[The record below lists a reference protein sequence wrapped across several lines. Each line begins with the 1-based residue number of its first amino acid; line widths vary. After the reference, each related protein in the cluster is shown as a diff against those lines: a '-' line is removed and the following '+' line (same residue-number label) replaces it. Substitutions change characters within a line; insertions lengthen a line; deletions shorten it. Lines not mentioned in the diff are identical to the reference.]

1 MTKDERKE
9 QKRKEAFRKWARQHA
24 KLRRNLRKHGGDI
37 LQSGNFK
44 STNSFIQH
52 GSVSVHSHSI
62 RVAECSL
69 KLEKFLEKLGIH
81 CHERDLVRGAL
92 LHDYF
97 LYDWHDKYS
106 HEKLHGFH
114 HPNVALENA
123 SREYQLTP
131 REREVLQALVTS
143 DKTAQE
149 IAHEI
154 GMSRAA
160 FYRHIAS
167 LNEKTGTKARVGLL
181 QFYYN
186 DINGK

>member
-81 CHERDLVRGAL
+81 CHERDLVRGRCSTTTSSMTGMTSIPTKSSTA
-92 LHDYF
+92 F
-97 LYDWHDKYS
+97 IIRMS
-106 HEKLHGFH
+106 HWK
-114 HPNVALENA
+114 
-123 SREYQLTP
+123 
-131 REREVLQALVTS
+131 
-143 DKTAQE
+143 
-149 IAHEI
+149 
-154 GMSRAA
+154 MRAGS
-160 FYRHIAS
+160 IS
-167 LNEKTGTKARVGLL
+167 
-181 QFYYN
+181 
-186 DINGK
+186 

>member
-1 MTKDERKE
+1 MGTAACKAAQESEK
-9 QKRKEAFRKWARQHA
+9 AWWG
-24 KLRRNLRKHGGDI
+24 L

-97 LYDWHDKYS
+97 S
-106 HEKLHGFH
+106 MTGM
-114 HPNVALENA
+114 
-123 SREYQLTP
+123 
-131 REREVLQALVTS
+131 TS
-143 DKTAQE
+143 IPTKSCTAFT
-149 IAHEI
+149 IR
-154 GMSRAA
+154 MLRWKMRAGS
-160 FYRHIAS
+160 IS
-167 LNEKTGTKARVGLL
+167 
-181 QFYYN
+181 
-186 DINGK
+186 

>member
-1 MTKDERKE
+1 MTKYESEE

-131 REREVLQALVTS
+131 RERDIIRKHMWPLTKRMPLYKESFVIVLV
-143 DKTAQE
+143 DKYCAVLE
-149 IAHEI
+149 FCIPGAI
-154 GMSRAA
+154 WLFRKLFRRKKAIS
-160 FYRHIAS
+160 S
-167 LNEKTGTKARVGLL
+167 L
-181 QFYYN
+181 
-186 DINGK
+186 

>member
-1 MTKDERKE
+1 MTKDE
-9 QKRKEAFRKWARQHA
+9 RKEAFRKWARQHA

-97 LYDWHDKYS
+97 LYDWHDK
-106 HEKLHGFH
+106 LHGFH
-114 HPNVALENA
+114 HPHVALENA

-131 REREVLQALVTS
+131 RERDIIRKHMWPLTLFHIPRCREAWVVTTA
-143 DKTAQE
+143 DK
-149 IAHEI
+149 
-154 GMSRAA
+154 
-160 FYRHIAS
+160 YCS
-167 LNEKTGTKARVGLL
+167 LKETLLERKGRNKNRKKSENNDAEDTG
-181 QFYYN
+181 
-186 DINGK
+186 

>member
-1 MTKDERKE
+1 MMKDERKE
-9 QKRKEAFRKWARQHA
+9 QKRKEAFR
-24 KLRRNLRKHGGDI
+24 
-37 LQSGNFK
+37 
-44 STNSFIQH
+44 H

-114 HPNVALENA
+114 HPHVALENA

-131 REREVLQALVTS
+131 RERDIIQKHMWPLTLFHIPRCREAWVVTTA
-143 DKTAQE
+143 DK
-149 IAHEI
+149 
-154 GMSRAA
+154 
-160 FYRHIAS
+160 YCS
-167 LNEKTGTKARVGLL
+167 LKETLLERKGRNKNRKKSENHDAKDTG
-181 QFYYN
+181 
-186 DINGK
+186 

>member
-92 LHDYF
+92 LHG
-97 LYDWHDKYS
+97 S
-106 HEKLHGFH
+106 
-114 HPNVALENA
+114 
-123 SREYQLTP
+123 
-131 REREVLQALVTS
+131 
-143 DKTAQE
+143 
-149 IAHEI
+149 
-154 GMSRAA
+154 AA
-160 FYRHIAS
+160 NPKNNPIYA
-167 LNEKTGTKARVGLL
+167 V
-181 QFYYN
+181 
-186 DINGK
+186 

>member
-1 MTKDERKE
+1 MMKDERKE

-114 HPNVALENA
+114 HPYVALENA

-131 REREVLQALVTS
+131 RERDIIRKHMWPLTLKFPKYAESYVIVCI
-143 DKTAQE
+143 DKYTAML
-149 IAHEI
+149 EI
-154 GMSRAA
+154 GSYLGQKMK
-160 FYRHIAS
+160 
-167 LNEKTGTKARVGLL
+167 EKAKAMRTK
-181 QFYYN
+181 QH
-186 DINGK
+186 